1 MNSQFFYK
9 RRLRVCS
16 ERSPTFSAHCRARVE
31 EVDPEV
37 GVVALNCLRDVLDD
51 CDVKGD
57 RNAEDGNN
65 NCLVLFVWKRR
76 KSLNTQMMMLPRS
89 RTLKLWVPILIS
101 YPFSG
106 VDNMLVRERWVLKRR
121 NFLMVKLCHNE
132 REIWSNDLM
141 WQTTIRQN
149 AHLFTLK

>member
-57 RNAEDGNN
+57 RNAEYGNN

-89 RTLKLWVPILIS
+89 RTLKL
-101 YPFSG
+101 
-106 VDNMLVRERWVLKRR
+106 
-121 NFLMVKLCHNE
+121 
-132 REIWSNDLM
+132 
-141 WQTTIRQN
+141 
-149 AHLFTLK
+149 